1 MKKQEPL
8 SIKEIIAQF
17 IDVNDM
23 GQKLDETQLI
33 RLWPKIAGETV
44 NAYTQSLQVR
54 NRTLYVHLSSAV
66 LRNELMMLRNELL
79 RRYTEEVGHPVIDN
93 IVFR

>member
-79 RRYTEEVGHPVIDN
+79 RRYTEEFSHPVIDN

>member
-33 RLWPKIAGETV
+33 RLWPKIAGGTV

-79 RRYTEEVGHPVIDN
+79 RRYTEEFGHPVIDN

>member
-1 MKKQEPL
+1 MKKQEPQ
-8 SIKEIIAQF
+8 SIKKIIAQF

-44 NAYTQSLQVR
+44 NTYTQSLQVR
-54 NRTLYVHLSSAV
+54 NRTLYVHLTSAV

-79 RRYTEEVGHPVIDN
+79 RRYTEEFGHPVIDN

>member
-54 NRTLYVHLSSAV
+54 NRTLYVHLTSAV

-79 RRYTEEVGHPVIDN
+79 RRYTEEFGHPVIDN

>member
-44 NAYTQSLQVR
+44 NTYTQSLQVR

-79 RRYTEEVGHPVIDN
+79 RRYTEEFGHPVIDN

>member
-1 MKKQEPL
+1 MKTQEPL
-8 SIKEIIAQF
+8 SIKVIIAQF

-54 NRTLYVHLSSAV
+54 NRTLLVHLSSAV

-79 RRYTEEVGHPVIDN
+79 RRYTEEFGHPVIDN

>member
-79 RRYTEEVGHPVIDN
+79 RRYTEEFGHPVIDN